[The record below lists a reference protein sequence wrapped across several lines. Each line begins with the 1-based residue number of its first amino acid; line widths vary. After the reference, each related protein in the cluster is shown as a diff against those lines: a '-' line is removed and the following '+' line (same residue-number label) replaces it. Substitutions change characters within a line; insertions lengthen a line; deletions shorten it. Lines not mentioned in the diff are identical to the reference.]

1 MVVRT
6 YRYIIQLLILVAV
19 GVTLAISQLPDG
31 NLHII
36 ACDVGQGDAILVTY
50 KNIQILT
57 DGGPGSAVLNCLGR
71 HVPFWDRN
79 IELMISSHPDS
90 DHSTGLVD
98 VVKRYDVDK
107 ILINPIDP
115 GTDIYRLLESVVGGR
130 GVGVVNPKEGMVLGL
145 DLIHL
150 DIVLPS
156 VKPLNGL
163 TVKDSGDK
171 LAKYSIGKDTNSY
184 SVVYKLSF
192 KKFSG
197 LFPGDI
203 PKEMSDSLSNF
214 PEVQRVNYIKIPHH
228 GSVNGLT
235 INLLKAV
242 DPRVAVISV
251 GAKNQ
256 WGFPSPEILKMLTDN
271 NVTILRTD
279 KMGDVEVITDGDEIW
294 WKK

>member
-1 MVVRT
+1 
-6 YRYIIQLLILVAV
+6 LVAI
-19 GVTLAISQLPDG
+19 GVVIAISQLPDG

-57 DGGPGSAVLNCLGR
+57 DGGPDSSVLNCLGR
-71 HVPFWDRN
+71 HIPFWDRD
-79 IELMISSHPDS
+79 IELVISSHPDS

-98 VVKRYDVDK
+98 VIKRYNVDK
-107 ILINPIDP
+107 ILINPVDP
-115 GTDIYRLLESVVGGR
+115 GTDIYRLLENVVGGR

-150 DIVLPS
+150 DIVSPNEEMFS
-156 VKPLNGL
+156 KL
-163 TVKDSGDK
+163 TVKNEGDK

-184 SVVYKLSF
+184 SIVYKLSF
-192 KKFSG
+192 KKFTG

-203 PKEMSDSLSNF
+203 SKEMSDELSV
-214 PEVQRVNYIKIPHH
+214 ERVVEGVNYIKIPHH

-235 INLLKAV
+235 ANLLKAV
-242 DPRVAVISV
+242 MPKVAVISV

-256 WGFPSPEILKMLTDN
+256 WGFPSLEILKMLSDY
-271 NVTILRTD
+271 NVTVLRTD
-279 KMGDVEVITDGDEIW
+279 KMGDVEVITDGDKIW